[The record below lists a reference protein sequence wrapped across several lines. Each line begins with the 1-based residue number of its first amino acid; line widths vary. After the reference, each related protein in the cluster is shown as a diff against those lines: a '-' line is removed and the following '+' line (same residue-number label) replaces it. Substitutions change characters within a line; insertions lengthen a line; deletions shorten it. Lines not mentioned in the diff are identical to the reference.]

1 MDHLEA
7 KLLDGCTI
15 RTTVKFGIAGKKNF
29 EPSSI
34 NRRKAEVHLH
44 SVLQTERLSVVFIA
58 VVEG

>member
-15 RTTVKFGIAGKKNF
+15 RTIGTVKFGIAGKKNF

-44 SVLQTERLSVVFIA
+44 SVLQTERLSVVFI
-58 VVEG
+58 